1 VRVLSP
7 HPQWRQRFLSGLAA
21 AYAAEAGA
29 PHATVGFL
37 MAADPVGAMAGS
49 LLLSRWMPA
58 EWRTSALAP
67 LAVASAI
74 PLVASAVFPSVVT
87 AVGWWMLVGVLSSY
101 TVFVRLVPDG
111 RRGQVVGLASAG
123 LQAAQGRGVAAAGA
137 VAQLTSAATAVGVMG
152 AAGGLV
158 AVVVGRSWSRAVR
171 HARD

>member
-1 VRVLSP
+1 MV
-7 HPQWRQRFLSGLAA
+7 
-21 AYAAEAGA
+21 
-29 PHATVGFL
+29 
-37 MAADPVGAMAGS
+37 GS

-101 TVFVRLVPDG
+101 TVLVYALFVRLVPDG